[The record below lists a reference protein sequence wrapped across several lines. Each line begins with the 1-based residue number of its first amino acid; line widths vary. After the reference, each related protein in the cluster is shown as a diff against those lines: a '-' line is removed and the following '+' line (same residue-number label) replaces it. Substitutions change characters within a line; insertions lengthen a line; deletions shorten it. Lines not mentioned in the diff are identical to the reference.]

1 VYGILKEINGF
12 NSFVASV
19 PCLQGHS
26 QWTLKKKN
34 KAFKW
39 TLLTKRRTVWQAK
52 YIEVDTPNFI
62 SKWTKFG
69 ILLYSRKQRVK
80 SKANSGQTLRVPGG

>member
-1 VYGILKEINGF
+1 MVSIPL
-12 NSFVASV
+12 SLSV

-26 QWTLKKKN
+26 QWTLKKQSTT
-34 KAFKW
+34 FKLK
-39 TLLTKRRTVWQAK
+39 LLTNRRTVWQAK

-62 SKWTKFG
+62 SRWTKSG

-80 SKANSGQTLRVPGG
+80 SKANPGQALRVPGG